1 MLKGIF
7 LKDIQWFLI
16 LDLLEGREEEIET
29 KSEFRLCALCIENI
43 TTRLRVVNNDS
54 VGVILPTE
62 GWYYILD
69 LIDNRAGEIEEE
81 EEEETMLE
89 EAQSII
95 WEGLNTDGMPFP
107 EV

>member
-7 LKDIQWFLI
+7 LRDVQWFLI
-16 LDLLEGREEEIET
+16 LDLLENREEEIEEAE
-29 KSEFRLCALCIENI
+29 SELKLCSLCIKNI
-43 TTRLRVVNNDS
+43 TARLRTVNNDS

-69 LIDNRAGEIEEE
+69 LSDARIEDIEEE
-81 EEEETMLE
+81 EEEAMLE

>member
-7 LKDIQWFLI
+7 LRDVQWFLI
-16 LDLLEGREEEIET
+16 LDLLENREEEIEEAE
-29 KSEFRLCALCIENI
+29 SELKLCSLCIKNI
-43 TTRLRVVNNDS
+43 TARLRTVNNDS

-69 LIDNRAGEIEEE
+69 LSDARIEDIEEGE
-81 EEEETMLE
+81 EVVMLE